1 MLEQFVTDTSRKMD
15 QTVEAVRHDLAG
27 VRTGRASLTM
37 VDGIT
42 VSAYGSDMPL
52 NQVATLAVP
61 EVALITVKP
70 FDASLLSAIE
80 KAILKSGIGI
90 TPANDG
96 KIIRLPVP
104 PLTEERRRDLSKKV
118 GDLVEHGRTSLRNIR
133 REAND
138 KLKKHEKDG
147 DVPQDDARK
156 LLERIQELTDK
167 HVDALDKMAKAK
179 TAEIMTA

>member
-1 MLEQFVTDTSRKMD
+1 MLEQFVTDTSHKMD
-15 QTVEAVRHDLAG
+15 QSVEAVRHELAG
-27 VRTGRASLTM
+27 VRTGRASLAM

-42 VSAYGSDMPL
+42 VAAYGSEMPL

-61 EVALITVKP
+61 EVALITIKP
-70 FDASLLSAIE
+70 FDASLLQAIE

-118 GDLVEHGRTSLRNIR
+118 GDLVEHGRTALRNVR

-138 KLKKHEKDG
+138 RLKKHEKDG

-156 LLERIQELTDK
+156 LLDRIQELTDK